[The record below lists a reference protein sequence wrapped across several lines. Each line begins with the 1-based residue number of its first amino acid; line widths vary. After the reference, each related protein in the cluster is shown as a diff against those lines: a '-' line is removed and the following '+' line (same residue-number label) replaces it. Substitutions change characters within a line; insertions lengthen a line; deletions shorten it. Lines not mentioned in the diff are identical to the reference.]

1 MASTGQGSRTA
12 KRAASPDSSADN
24 AGAEPGANVSAPV
37 KTGARKSRAAPSAAA
52 ELPGSAAPAVP
63 PRVGEQ
69 IQRLRSERKMT
80 LDELS
85 RAAGV
90 SKSML
95 SEIERDKAN
104 PTIAVA
110 WRLTNALGVK
120 LDSLFAAPRAP
131 DAITVAGPHDIPT
144 LHGHEA
150 GYQLR
155 VWGPLEL
162 AGHFEW
168 YELTLKPGGALVS
181 AAHEPGTREH
191 LTVLQGTIE
200 VEAGDAHE
208 RLKTADTARYIGDQ
222 PHAIRNVGKGE
233 ARALL
238 IVIHG

>member
-1 MASTGQGSRTA
+1 MASTRKT
-12 KRAASPDSSADN
+12 RAAAAAPEALSSA
-24 AGAEPGANVSAPV
+24 VSSALPASAV
-37 KTGARKSRAAPSAAA
+37 PAAIA
-52 ELPGSAAPAVP
+52 P

-69 IQRLRSERKMT
+69 IQRLRTERKMT
-80 LDELS
+80 LDDLS

-120 LDSLFAAPRAP
+120 LDSLFAAPKAP
-131 DAITVAGPHDIPT
+131 EAIAVAGPHDIPT
-144 LHGHEA
+144 LLGHEA

-155 VWGPLEL
+155 VWGPIEL

-181 AAHEPGTREH
+181 GAHEPGTREH
-191 LTVLQGTIE
+191 LTVLQGSIE
-200 VEAGDAHE
+200 VEAAGTAQ
-208 RLKTADTARYIGDQ
+208 RLKAADTARYIADQ
-222 PHAIRNVGKGE
+222 PHAIRNAGKGE

-238 IVIHG
+238 VVIHG

>member
-1 MASTGQGSRTA
+1 MASTRKPRATPVGALSDA
-12 KRAASPDSSADN
+12 PAPAASSAQP
-24 AGAEPGANVSAPV
+24 ASTVP
-37 KTGARKSRAAPSAAA
+37 AAA
-52 ELPGSAAPAVP
+52 AP

-69 IQRLRSERKMT
+69 IQRLRTERKMT
-80 LDELS
+80 LDDLS

-120 LDSLFAAPRAP
+120 LDSLFVAPKAP
-131 DAITVAGPHDIPT
+131 EAIAVAGPHDIPT
-144 LHGHEA
+144 LLGHEA

-155 VWGPLEL
+155 VWGPIEL

-181 AAHEPGTREH
+181 GAHEPGTREH
-191 LTVLQGTIE
+191 LTVLQGSVEIE
-200 VEAGDAHE
+200 AAGATQ
-208 RLKTADTARYIGDQ
+208 RLKAADTARYIADQ
-222 PHAIRNVGKGE
+222 PHAVRNAGKGE

-238 IVIHG
+238 VVIHG

>member
-1 MASTGQGSRTA
+1 M
-12 KRAASPDSSADN
+12 
-24 AGAEPGANVSAPV
+24 
-37 KTGARKSRAAPSAAA
+37 
-52 ELPGSAAPAVP
+52 PAIAP

-69 IQRLRSERKMT
+69 IQRLRTERKMT
-80 LDELS
+80 LDDLS

-120 LDSLFAAPRAP
+120 LDSLFAAPKAP
-131 DAITVAGPHDIPT
+131 EAIAVVGPHDIPT
-144 LHGHEA
+144 LHGHDA

-155 VWGPLEL
+155 VWGPIEL

-191 LTVLQGTIE
+191 LTVLQGSIE
-200 VEAGDAHE
+200 VEAAGATQ
-208 RLKTADTARYIGDQ
+208 RLKAADTARYIADQ
-222 PHAIRNVGKGE
+222 AHAIRNAGKGE

-238 IVIHG
+238 VVIHG

>member
-1 MASTGQGSRTA
+1 MASTRKPRTA
-12 KRAASPDSSADN
+12 P
-24 AGAEPGANVSAPV
+24 
-37 KTGARKSRAAPSAAA
+37 AAA
-52 ELPGSAAPAVP
+52 VPDAPAPAPAATGVSPASTVPSTAP

-80 LDELS
+80 LDDLS

-120 LDSLFAAPRAP
+120 LDSLFAAPKAP
-131 DAITVAGPHDIPT
+131 EAIAVAGPHDIPT
-144 LHGHEA
+144 LLGHEA

-155 VWGPLEL
+155 VWGPIEL
-162 AGHFEW
+162 AGQFEW

-181 AAHEPGTREH
+181 SAHEPGTREH
-191 LTVLQGTIE
+191 LTVLQGSLE
-200 VEAGDAHE
+200 VEAGGAAQ
-208 RLKTADTARYIGDQ
+208 RLKTADTARYIADQ

-233 ARALL
+233 ARALMV
-238 IVIHG
+238 VIHG

>member
-1 MASTGQGSRTA
+1 MGQQMASTRKPRTA
-12 KRAASPDSSADN
+12 AGAAPQEAFTASSAASPASS
-24 AGAEPGANVSAPV
+24 
-37 KTGARKSRAAPSAAA
+37 
-52 ELPGSAAPAVP
+52 SAAPAGSPAGSPVGSPVAP

-69 IQRLRSERKMT
+69 IQRLRTERRMT
-80 LDELS
+80 LDDLS

-120 LDSLFAAPRAP
+120 LDSLFAAPKAP
-131 DAITVAGPHDIPT
+131 DAIAVAGPHEIPT
-144 LHGHEA
+144 LAGQDA

-155 VWGPLEL
+155 VWGPIEL
-162 AGHFEW
+162 AAHFEW

-181 AAHEPGTREH
+181 NAHEPGTREH
-191 LTVLQGTIE
+191 LTVLQGTID
-200 VEAGDAHE
+200 VEAAASTR
-208 RLKTADTARYIGDQ
+208 RLKAADTARYIADQ
-222 PHAIRNVGKGE
+222 PHAIRNAGKGE

-238 IVIHG
+238 VVIHG

>member
-1 MASTGQGSRTA
+1 MASTGSGR
-12 KRAASPDSSADN
+12 R
-24 AGAEPGANVSAPV
+24 AGARAEATDDNLAPQPA
-37 KTGARKSRAAPSAAA
+37 TAQRAARKSRATAASAAA
-52 ELPGSAAPAVP
+52 DLPDLPGKATPAAP

-120 LDSLFAAPRAP
+120 LDSLFAAPKAP
-131 DAITVAGPHDIPT
+131 DAIAVAGPHDIPT
-144 LHGHEA
+144 LLGHDA

-155 VWGPLEL
+155 VWGPIEL

-168 YELTLKPGGALVS
+168 YELTLKAGGALVS
-181 AAHEPGTREH
+181 SAHEPGTREH

-200 VEAGDAHE
+200 VEAAGTVE
-208 RLKTADTARYIGDQ
+208 RLKAADTARYVADQ
-222 PHAIRNVGKGE
+222 PHAIRNLGKGE

-238 IVIHG
+238 VVIHG

>member
-1 MASTGQGSRTA
+1 MASSGARAGTQVKKPVDDEAGTA
-12 KRAASPDSSADN
+12 AAKPTA
-24 AGAEPGANVSAPV
+24 
-37 KTGARKSRAAPSAAA
+37 ARKSRATKAKPASSAAA
-52 ELPGSAAPAVP
+52 EASGAVVKTSPAAP

-120 LDSLFAAPRAP
+120 LDSLFAAPKAP
-131 DAITVAGPHDIPT
+131 DAIAVAGPHDIPT
-144 LHGHEA
+144 LLGHDA

-155 VWGPLEL
+155 VWGPIEL

-181 AAHEPGTREH
+181 NAHEPGAREH
-191 LTVLQGTIE
+191 LTVLQGAIE
-200 VEAGDAHE
+200 VEAAGSVE
-208 RLKTADTARYIGDQ
+208 RLKSADTARYIADQ
-222 PHAIRNVGKGE
+222 PHAIRNIGKGE

-238 IVIHG
+238 VVIHG